1 MQGRTTRAR
10 DQGGQSPEQN
20 SGLWDGRGL
29 PNIVEHPW
37 KSEQSG
43 DQRKRFRINTDVEAG
58 NTNLGTWMLSTT
70 GKGFEQTRRLRLG
83 VRKEEDQV

>member
-1 MQGRTTRAR
+1 MKIYKWELLCWVNSWENKALQGRTTRAK
-10 DQGGQSPEQN
+10 DQRGQSPEQN

-43 DQRKRFRINTDVEAG
+43 NQRKRFRINTDVEAG
-58 NTNLGTWMLSTT
+58 
-70 GKGFEQTRRLRLG
+70 KY
-83 VRKEEDQV
+83 